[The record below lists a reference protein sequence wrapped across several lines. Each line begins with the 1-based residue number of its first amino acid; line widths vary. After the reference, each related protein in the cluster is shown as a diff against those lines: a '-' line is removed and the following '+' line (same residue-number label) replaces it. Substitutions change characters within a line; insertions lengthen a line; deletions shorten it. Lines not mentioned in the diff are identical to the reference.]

1 MLFLPGSEHNN
12 IQMPKVPG
20 GLDAEKLLSLG
31 ITHFATV
38 YYDKFAFAHAHVI
51 NDRLLA
57 GSVYRSSTF

>member
-1 MLFLPGSEHNN
+1 
-12 IQMPKVPG
+12 MPKVPG